1 MWINYVLEH
10 LTKVDILEHLLC
22 RQVLVGTGNSILNK
36 TSGVCFLVREANEQE
51 TIDATAEWGEHYK
64 EIEPCDGP

>member
-22 RQVLVGTGNSILNK
+22 RHVLVGTGNSILNK
-36 TSGVCFLVREANEQE
+36 TSGVCVLVREANEQE
-51 TIDATAEWGEHYK
+51 TIDATAESGEHYK
-64 EIEPCDGP
+64 EIECCDGP